1 MKKKYLIFFSLI
13 IWLFSCNY
21 KKENLPVIEPL
32 FWEYSDSINAQQW
45 SPAKVPGDIQQS
57 LSFNLFLWKN
67 FYLDR
72 YVEKISWLSHKTW
85 FYRTKIN
92 VDQKTYKEKEF
103 LLIFNGLDTYTKIY
117 INGKL
122 LAQTNDFYK
131 RYQFNIKEYIQQ
143 GKNTITLQFSP
154 PLETAQEFYKSL
166 DYKGKASPFSV
177 LRKPWFHFNKDLSTN
192 YIPIGFN
199 GDAQL
204 ILWEK
209 ARIEDTQFYF
219 SEIDSNKARCKVVV
233 KINSTKNQ
241 KARLS
246 IESQYAIYINQK
258 VRLKPGKNTFTFVFD
273 IPSPKLWYPTENENI
288 KPNTYKFTTA
298 LYIGQTKY
306 DEKEKYTGIRKV
318 QFETENNQLNL
329 KINDSTILLKAAVI
343 YPLGINRAQ
352 ENDLYD
358 HFLSLIKQAGFNTVI
373 VSDKGWY
380 YNDKFYTLCDLN
392 GIMVIQNLPIAYKA
406 FPPRDTIVNLIISE
420 TIQNIKNLRNHPS
433 IIAWN
438 GNFNSNQIKDT
449 DKQTSDFAKKFF
461 TQIIPLVIKN
471 IDSGRTYLTNL
482 DFKNSITIQHN
493 TIAFPSNKITFKF
506 LELADVRANK
516 DSIFSFYAKPS
527 EQTYYRQIQEVRK
540 KFPADSV
547 EKLIYFSQLYQ
558 KQQILKKLKNT
569 EILTNKHI
577 IVNWFNDI
585 TPGISP
591 AYVDNN
597 LIPRAQFYA
606 LNQLLTPFRIT
617 TDNKGNNVSVTIT
630 TDYDTAS
637 VLAYYKLYDFYGHL
651 LWQKV
656 FKEEIQNH
664 KLTKNFD
671 LGIYFKLFSRDTILM
686 KIEVYNNLELV
697 AEKYHYFIDPD
708 KIKLKP
714 PKLNIAFY
722 PIDNG
727 YAIELTPQN
736 YLTKDVQVIINQSQT
751 IIEKNFFDILPGE
764 SKIITIRTA
773 YQPENFASLIHIY
786 SKYDY
791 LYENN
796 LFIVEQKRP
805 IILKEFQEINK

>member
-1 MKKKYLIFFSLI
+1 MKKTYLIFFTFI

-21 KKENLPVIEPL
+21 KKENLPTIQPL

-57 LSFNLFLWKN
+57 LSDNLFLWDN

-72 YVEKISWLSHKTW
+72 YVEKIDWLSHKTW
-85 FYRTKIN
+85 FYRSKIN
-92 VDQKTYKEKEF
+92 IDKKTYKDKEIF
-103 LLIFNGLDTYTKIY
+103 LVFNGLDTYTRIY

-122 LAQTNDFYK
+122 LAQTDDFYK
-131 RYQFNIKEYIQQ
+131 RYQFNIKEYVHP
-143 GKNTITLQFSP
+143 GKNSITLEFLP
-154 PLETAQEFYKSL
+154 PLETAKKIYKSL
-166 DYKGKASPFSV
+166 NYKGKISPFSV
-177 LRKPWFHFNKDLSTN
+177 LRKPWFHFNHALSTN

-199 GDAQL
+199 GPAQI

-209 ARIEDTQFYF
+209 ARIDDVQFYF
-219 SEIDSNKARCKVVV
+219 SNIDSNKARCKVVV
-233 KINSTKNQ
+233 KINSAKRQ
-241 KARLS
+241 KARIS
-246 IESQYAIYINQK
+246 IESQYAIYINK
-258 VRLKPGKNTFTFVFD
+258 KIKLKPGKNKFIFAFD
-273 IPSPKLWYPTENENI
+273 IPSPKLWYPTEKENI
-288 KPNTYKFTTA
+288 KPNLYKFTTS
-298 LYIGQTKY
+298 LYVGPTKY

-318 QFETENNQLNL
+318 QIETKNNQLNI

-343 YPLGINRAQ
+343 YPLSVNRAN
-352 ENDLYD
+352 ETDLYD
-358 HFLSLIKQAGFNTVI
+358 HFLTLIRQAGFNAVI

-380 YNDKFYTLCDLN
+380 YNNKFYTLCDIN
-392 GIMVIQNLPIAYKA
+392 GLMVIQDLPLAYKA

-438 GNFNSNQIKDT
+438 GNFTSAQIKNT
-449 DKQTSDFAKKFF
+449 DKETKDFAKKFF

-471 IDSGRTYLTNL
+471 ADPARPYLTNL
-482 DFKNSITIQHN
+482 DFKNTTILRHN
-493 TIAFPSNKITFKF
+493 IIAFPSNKITFKF
-506 LELADVRANK
+506 LEAADIRSNR
-516 DSIFSFYAKPS
+516 DSIFAFYAKPS
-527 EQTYYRQIQEVRK
+527 EQAYYSQIQKVRK
-540 KFPADSV
+540 IFPADSV

-558 KQQILKKLKNT
+558 KQQMLKKLKNL
-569 EILTNKHI
+569 EIQTNKHI
-577 IVNWFNDI
+577 IVTRFNDI
-585 TPGISP
+585 TPAISP
-591 AYVDNN
+591 AYIDNA
-597 LIPRAQFYA
+597 LIPRAQYYT

-617 TDNKGNNVSVTIT
+617 TDNKGNNVKITIT

-656 FKEEIQNH
+656 FKEKIQNH

-697 AEKYHYFIDPD
+697 AEKYHYFIDPN

-714 PKLNIAFY
+714 PQLNIAFY

-727 YAIELTPQN
+727 YAIELTPKA
-736 YLTKDVQVIINQSQT
+736 YLAKDVQLNINQLQT
-751 IIEKNFFDILPGE
+751 NIEKNFFDILPGE
-764 SKIITIRTA
+764 SKIITVRTSF
-773 YQPENFASLIHIY
+773 QPDNFASFIHIF

-791 LYENN
+791 LYENI
-796 LFIVEQKRP
+796 LTVEQKRP
-805 IILKEFQEINK
+805 IIRKEFQEINQ